1 MKAECSGRIVCSFFY
16 RKNKEKKLNNK
27 VSCILYLS
35 TFLVFSDHK
44 KLKQTHKVRI
54 FMKNEHKRLVFFQE
68 TKTQETEIQSFSNG
82 DHQVSSFFSLLS
94 VATATSLKARNING
108 SER

>member
-82 DHQVSSFFSLLS
+82 DPSSFILFLS
-94 VATATSLKARNING
+94 SFCGYSHKFKGTKHKWV
-108 SER
+108 